1 LAGEGKMKKI
11 AVVFPGQG
19 SQYIGMGKKI
29 YEEFDDVKKL
39 FQTADDVLG
48 FSITEL
54 CFNGSEEEL
63 RQTFN
68 TQRRYFL

>member
-1 LAGEGKMKKI
+1 MKKI